1 MTLNVS
7 GSWGV
12 VDKWRG
18 CEWRDSLSV
27 CADAIESGLLNST
40 GEGRVPTQLAYA
52 ADSCNLEERLAD
64 EGSSMTL
71 DVGGASPVT
80 VDDVSCILNSSEAPQ
95 HVRDHIESTRALDGQ
110 QEDQWGDG
118 LKARWTYHPDSG
130 LRITFIEE
138 G

>member
-1 MTLNVS
+1 MTLNAS

-18 CEWRDSLSV
+18 CEGRDSLSV

-52 ADSCNLEERLAD
+52 ADSCNLEEHLTD

-71 DVGGASPVT
+71 DAAEASPVT

-110 QEDQWGDG
+110 QFASCTISQG
-118 LKARWTYHPDSG
+118 H
-130 LRITFIEE
+130 
-138 G
+138 

>member
-1 MTLNVS
+1 MLKGCLSDAERLGFV
-7 GSWGV
+7 GRCGQLERV
-12 VDKWRG
+12 RG
-18 CEWRDSLSV
+18 RDSLSV
-27 CADAIESGLLNST
+27 CADAVESGLLNST

-52 ADSCNLEERLAD
+52 ADSCNLEERLTD

-110 QEDQWGDG
+110 QFASCTISQG
-118 LKARWTYHPDSG
+118 H
-130 LRITFIEE
+130 
-138 G
+138 